1 MEDLFPHQDN
11 VDYSRLRM
19 TPEGLYSVTR
29 RRDGQRMMHI
39 LGRAIPD
46 MHSKTITDATAC
58 VGSDTLRFSQAFKWV
73 HSIELKHDNVL
84 VLQNNIQA
92 FGASNVK
99 VYEGD
104 ATKLFKWKTD
114 VLYIDPPWG
123 GPEYYTKH
131 NLDIFLG
138 KQRLDVWI
146 ESLLKEPEKDRPTY
160 IVLKLPRN
168 YNFTHLHF
176 LPNVVETQFYKVR
189 NFMLVLLQTK
199 IV

>member
-11 VDYSRLRM
+11 VDYSRVQM

-29 RRDGQRMMHI
+29 RRDGQRMTQI
-39 LGRAIPD
+39 LTREIPD
-46 MHSKTITDATAC
+46 THTKTITDATAC
-58 VGSDTLRFSQAFKWV
+58 VGSDTLRFSQMFKQV
-73 HSIELKHDNVL
+73 HSIELKHDNMV
-84 VLQNNIQA
+84 VLQNNIKA
-92 FGASNVK
+92 FGVTNVR

-114 VLYIDPPWG
+114 VLYVDPPWG
-123 GPEYYTKH
+123 GPDYYTKLK
-131 NLDIFLG
+131 LDIYMGRL
-138 KQRLDVWI
+138 RLDVWI
-146 ESLLKEPEKDRPTY
+146 ESILREKDRPTY

-168 YNFTHLHF
+168 YNFTRLHF
-176 LPNVVETQFYKVR
+176 LPNVVVSQFNRVR